1 MEDVFQKI
9 VDDGPDEFDIDRIHN
24 FIDRLD
30 IGVSL
35 FEFDLNNSHWISAL
49 KIIFPQFKLYFRNSD

>member
-1 MEDVFQKI
+1 MENVFQKI

-30 IGVSL
+30 IG
-35 FEFDLNNSHWISAL
+35 I
-49 KIIFPQFKLYFRNSD
+49 